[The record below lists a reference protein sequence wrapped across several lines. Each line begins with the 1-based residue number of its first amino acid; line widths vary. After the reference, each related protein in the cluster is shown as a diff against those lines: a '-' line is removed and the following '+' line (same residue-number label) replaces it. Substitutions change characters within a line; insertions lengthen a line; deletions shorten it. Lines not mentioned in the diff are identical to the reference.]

1 MPVKTEQMEN
11 VQVDYGIV
19 YINYGET
26 DQEKAGPVRGG
37 GEFNAEAKISQIEF
51 DGSNGADKGTEYV
64 ESIDAAL
71 NVVVLDSGVKSLSRA
86 MPWATYDDVTDTLTC
101 GTDNIGIIKETSYL
115 KNVTMFCKTIKGDY
129 RKITLYNAM
138 NLAKFAFKAEPK
150 KQGEVSLELSAHW
163 DHTDD
168 AQNLFEISTIAAI
181 VDPIV

>member
-1 MPVKTEQMEN
+1 MKVTKEQIEN

-19 YINYGET
+19 YSNYGEI
-26 DQEKAGPVRGG
+26 DQAKLGPVRGG
-37 GEFNAEAKISQIEF
+37 GEFAAEAKISQIEF
-51 DGSNGADKGTEYV
+51 DGANGADMGTEYV

-71 NVVVLDSGVKSLSRA
+71 SVVVLDSGIKSLSTA
-86 MPWATYDDVTDTLTC
+86 MPWATYDETAGTLTC
-101 GTDNIGIIKETSYL
+101 GTANIGIIALTSYL
-115 KNVTMFCKTIKGDY
+115 KNVTMFCKTVKGEY

-138 NLAKFAFKAEPK
+138 NLAKFAFKAVPK

-168 AQNLFEISTIAAI
+168 TQNLFEISTIASI